1 MGGTMVTIAGLT
13 MGVAIF
19 LLCWYFFIP
28 GAKELF
34 DEENKK
40 SKK

>member
-1 MGGTMVTIAGLT
+1 MGGTMVTLT
-13 MGVAIF
+13 ALIFITAIF
-19 LLCWYFFIP
+19 LLCWYFFVP

-40 SKK
+40 KRK